1 MFLES
6 AFVPRKP
13 SRYLLFC
20 ELLPGDGVCAIFMQ
34 IRFTG
39 FRLARDQNWE
49 QFLKPT
55 CLPTYLPMQVQSN
68 QQYFV
73 PEPTGKY
80 VTSVTR
86 FGEILPFWLL
96 LWLVVNFL
104 GP

>member
-1 MFLES
+1 MCNIYANQIYGFS
-6 AFVPRKP
+6 VGARP
-13 SRYLLFC
+13 
-20 ELLPGDGVCAIFMQ
+20 ELGTIFK
-34 IRFTG
+34 TY
-39 FRLARDQNWE
+39 
-49 QFLKPT
+49 
-55 CLPTYLPMQVQSN
+55 LPTYLPMQVQSN